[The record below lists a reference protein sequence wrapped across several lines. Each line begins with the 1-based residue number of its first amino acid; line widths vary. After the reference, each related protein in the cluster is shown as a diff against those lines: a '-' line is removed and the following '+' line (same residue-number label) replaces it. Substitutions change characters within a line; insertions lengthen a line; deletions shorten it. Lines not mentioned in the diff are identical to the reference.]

1 MAGQPYWSQDTGG
14 FFVNFGGGHHNPSW
28 REMYARWNQ
37 FGIFNPVYRIHGA
50 DVQREPYLYK
60 ELDPQV
66 YASLR
71 SAAELRMRLLPYLY
85 GLAWRSTNDGTEERH
100 AGGRSVK
107 RE

>member
-1 MAGQPYWSQDTGG
+1 MAGQPYWSQATGG
-14 FFVNFGGGHHNPSW
+14 FFVHFPEGERNPAD
-28 REMYARWNQ
+28 RELYARWNQ